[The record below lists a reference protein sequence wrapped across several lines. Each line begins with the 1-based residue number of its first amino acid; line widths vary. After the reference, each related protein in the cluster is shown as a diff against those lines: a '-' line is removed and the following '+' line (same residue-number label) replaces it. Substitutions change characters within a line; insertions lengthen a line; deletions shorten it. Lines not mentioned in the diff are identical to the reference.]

1 MRMSIIVLL
10 IVQALCIGST
20 INAQDIDSSYR
31 IFGGMGLGISFNEGN
46 FSGIPSVQTCCA
58 EYTNTQGSTA
68 EFSVGL
74 RMPNHLKKNTL
85 TFQPGIHLS
94 AQQFNAPFSAREFV
108 GNFISGT
115 TITPATIDFSLELSG
130 VLVGIEPRISMHYSD
145 IPLSLFAGITASTF
159 LTSTAIQNEQLIE
172 PMQARFKNGT
182 MFQNSYEGSISNL
195 RSLSLS
201 AQIGLEYNH
210 QFNKHLS
217 IHPSLSYITFF
228 QTFIEDHPW
237 NMSSI
242 AFGLGISYALPTSTL
257 PISPPPVEKEP
268 DIALH
273 MHFHALM
280 NDGMLEFGDTIPFPF
295 ERVIETTTTA
305 IAPLY
310 LFEQHSTESVKEQS
324 HNEVILAQALKESHS
339 PIRILAF
346 ESDAEPKNTAVK
358 RAQTIQQR
366 LSGNGANRE
375 FIIQTRTVKSK
386 GMRYPELLDEARM
399 VMVSFA
405 DGSMPLHIIRDT
417 HYVFQTTSVRFLSEP
432 SIIGAKIA
440 GLATLGTAK
449 TMTIEEPDITF
460 TLSPHPAYPLE
471 IQKLTAQSFASL
483 EPNIRSKGRIELY
496 VRPVLQT
503 EKQHESL
510 QSESMTDFI
519 LGYSDFDESGF
530 TWIDQYVIQRI
541 VEASKSG
548 KSIILTPLIDDLG
561 TSTHNTP
568 LAEQRLKS
576 AFEILSPIVS
586 KEALSRIST
595 ATARIYTSDGGSMGR
610 VLHRGIAVTI
620 GK

>member
-1 MRMSIIVLL
+1 
-10 IVQALCIGST
+10 
-20 INAQDIDSSYR
+20 
-31 IFGGMGLGISFNEGN
+31 
-46 FSGIPSVQTCCA
+46 
-58 EYTNTQGSTA
+58 
-68 EFSVGL
+68 
-74 RMPNHLKKNTL
+74 
-85 TFQPGIHLS
+85 
-94 AQQFNAPFSAREFV
+94 
-108 GNFISGT
+108 
-115 TITPATIDFSLELSG
+115 
-130 VLVGIEPRISMHYSD
+130 
-145 IPLSLFAGITASTF
+145 
-159 LTSTAIQNEQLIE
+159 
-172 PMQARFKNGT
+172 
-182 MFQNSYEGSISNL
+182 
-195 RSLSLS
+195 
-201 AQIGLEYNH
+201 
-210 QFNKHLS
+210 
-217 IHPSLSYITFF
+217 
-228 QTFIEDHPW
+228 
-237 NMSSI
+237 
-242 AFGLGISYALPTSTL
+242 
-257 PISPPPVEKEP
+257 
-268 DIALH
+268 
-273 MHFHALM
+273 
-280 NDGMLEFGDTIPFPF
+280 EFGDTIPFPF

-310 LFEQHSTESVKEQS
+310 LFEQYSTESVKEQS

-530 TWIDQYVIQRI
+530 TWIDQY
-541 VEASKSG
+541 
-548 KSIILTPLIDDLG
+548 
-561 TSTHNTP
+561 
-568 LAEQRLKS
+568 
-576 AFEILSPIVS
+576 
-586 KEALSRIST
+586 
-595 ATARIYTSDGGSMGR
+595 
-610 VLHRGIAVTI
+610 
-620 GK
+620 